1 LVKYVRVPAQ
11 KAHPAFACH
20 ISDLAHLCAQSVPCI
35 LAAMTPCSRLY
46 GFLGTRLAPL
56 TRADSPYI
64 EWVRTYAD
72 AEYQALPQRMEALLD
87 ELGEAEDFG
96 EVPCSG
102 ISLLPL

>member
-1 LVKYVRVPAQ
+1 
-11 KAHPAFACH
+11 
-20 ISDLAHLCAQSVPCI
+20 
-35 LAAMTPCSRLY
+35 MTPCSRLY

-87 ELGEAEDFG
+87 ELGGAEDFG
-96 EVPCSG
+96 EVPGFGHTFS
-102 ISLLPL
+102 PLQAPREYVFRASTAGTRAT

>member
-1 LVKYVRVPAQ
+1 
-11 KAHPAFACH
+11 
-20 ISDLAHLCAQSVPCI
+20 
-35 LAAMTPCSRLY
+35 MTPCSRLY

-87 ELGEAEDFG
+87 ELGGAEDFG
-96 EVPCSG
+96 EVPCLGHFCSYLFFF
-102 ISLLPL
+102 SPLLAPREYVFRASIAGTRAI